1 MNPRAAWPILVKK
14 AKEKCNEATVAVVK
28 GRERIT
34 HLKQSIERMEMLH
47 ADYVARSIEAEKNL
61 MTMSEVMNSRGFLQQ
76 IRSLISRVEIDL
88 NHAIQELEIKK
99 NALQL
104 AEKKRIQ
111 MQTLLE
117 QDLKRVQKAEL
128 KREQTEMDAAGVMLF
143 NMK

>member
-1 MNPRAAWPILVKK
+1 MKPRAAWPILAKK

-34 HLKQSIERMEMLH
+34 HLRQSIERMEMLH
-47 ADYVARSIEAEKNL
+47 ADYVKRSLEAEKNL
-61 MTMSEVMNSRGFLQQ
+61 MTMSEAMNSRGFLQQ
-76 IRSLISRVEIDL
+76 IRTLISRVEIDL
-88 NHAIQELEIKK
+88 NHAKQELEIKK

-111 MQTLLE
+111 METLLE
-117 QDLKRVQKAEL
+117 QDLKRVQKVER

>member
-1 MNPRAAWPILVKK
+1 MKPRAAWPILAKK

-34 HLKQSIERMEMLH
+34 HLRQSIERMEMLH
-47 ADYVARSIEAEKNL
+47 ADYVKRSLEAEKNL
-61 MTMSEVMNSRGFLQQ
+61 MTMSEAMNSRGFLQQ
-76 IRSLISRVEIDL
+76 IRTLISRVEIDL
-88 NHAIQELEIKK
+88 NHAKQELEIKK

-111 MQTLLE
+111 METLLE
-117 QDLKRVQKAEL
+117 QDLTRVQKAER